1 MVKVQQNKKI
11 LKNKITLKKMKSQN
25 SDWNSNINSNKKSKV
40 STKLMDEDENS
51 KEDINNKNSLIT
63 ISREVFEFIKSKG
76 EVSGQSVIF

>member
-1 MVKVQQNKKI
+1 
-11 LKNKITLKKMKSQN
+11 MKSQN